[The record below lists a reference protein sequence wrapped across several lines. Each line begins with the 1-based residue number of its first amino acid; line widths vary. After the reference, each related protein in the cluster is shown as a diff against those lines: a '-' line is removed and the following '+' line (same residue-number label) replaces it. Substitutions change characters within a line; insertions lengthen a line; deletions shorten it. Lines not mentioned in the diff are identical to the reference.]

1 MEDLVLQFASGLL
14 KAMFLFLLASGMS
27 LIFGVSRVLNIAHG
41 AFYALGAYML
51 LTVSLG
57 HTLATP
63 IFALATIAVGL
74 ALGVLGA
81 AFEIVVLRRV
91 YRAGMLYVA
100 LVTFGLLMLIEET
113 IRIVWGGG
121 FTAVPRPLDLQGGI
135 TIGAQQLP
143 TYNVVLLCVGVLIAI
158 ILWLLVER
166 TKIGLQIRAAA
177 MDREMLSAL
186 GVDVPRLY
194 TLTFAA
200 GTFLAGIAG
209 ALAAPMVTVTPSM
222 GSTIVI
228 EVFAVVVIG
237 GLGSLP
243 GSLIGALI
251 VGELG
256 SFGVIFAP
264 EASLP
269 LLYLLMAIILVIRPA
284 GLLGKP
290 DQA

>member
-1 MEDLVLQFASGLL
+1 VEDLILQFASGLL

-41 AFYALGAYML
+41 AFYALGAYL
-51 LTVSLG
+51 ILTASIG
-57 HTLATP
+57 RTLDTAE
-63 IFALATIAVGL
+63 FAVAIVAVGL
-74 ALGVLGA
+74 VLGLLGA

-100 LVTFGLLMLIEET
+100 LVTFGLLMLVEEL

-121 FTAVPRPLDLQGGI
+121 FAAVPRPAGLQGGL
-135 TIGAQQLP
+135 TLGAQQLP
-143 TYNVVLLCVGVLIAI
+143 VYNLTLLGVGLVIALV
-158 ILWLLVER
+158 LWLLVER
-166 TKIGLQIRAAA
+166 TKIGLKIRAAA

-194 TLTFAA
+194 TLTFAI

-209 ALAAPMVTVTPSM
+209 ALAGPMVTVTPSM

-243 GSLIGALI
+243 GSLVGALI
-251 VGELG
+251 VGELD

-269 LLYLLMAIILVIRPA
+269 LLYLLMAIILVLRPS
-284 GLLGKP
+284 GLLGTP
-290 DQA
+290 DRT